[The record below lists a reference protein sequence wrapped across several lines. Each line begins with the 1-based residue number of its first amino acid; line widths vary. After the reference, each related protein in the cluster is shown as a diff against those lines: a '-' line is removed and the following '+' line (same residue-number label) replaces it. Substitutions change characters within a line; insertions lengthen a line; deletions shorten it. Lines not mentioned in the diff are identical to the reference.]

1 MTNPDRELTNTLV
14 GTIEGLLEM
23 ARGNLKDL
31 VDGDNDEVVDITE
44 ISVIGKDI
52 NTMIELRN
60 LINEGR
66 TSLLDDPRYKNKL
79 IEVIQ
84 FHLDME
90 N

>member
-14 GTIEGLLEM
+14 GTIDGLLDM
-23 ARGNLKDL
+23 ARENLKDIVNGPTTEP
-31 VDGDNDEVVDITE
+31 VDLTEITE
-44 ISVIGKDI
+44 IANNI

-60 LINEGR
+60 IVEQGL
-66 TSLLDDPRYKNKL
+66 TSMLDQAKYKNKM
-79 IEVIQ
+79 IEVLQ